1 MNCHA
6 RAWLYTAICLSA
18 AADVVLLALVPYI
31 VTYCR
36 DKPKLKWNR
45 ITNGGNT
52 NTTTPHTAIEAGNNA
67 YNTEPSA
74 PLTENSPLIQS
85 IIVDGRPPPY
95 RTMKHPLLTNHD
107 LCMTIN
113 LNAKQHAFHMVHI

>member
-1 MNCHA
+1 MNQQLIGKLMVDVNCHA

-18 AADVVLLALVPYI
+18 ATGVVLLALVPYI

-36 DKPKLKWNR
+36 DKLKLKWNR

-52 NTTTPHTAIEAGNNA
+52 TTTTPHTAIEAGNYA

-74 PLTENSPLIQS
+74 PLTENSPLIRS
-85 IIVDGRPPPY
+85 TTVEGRPPPY
-95 RTMKHPLLTNHD
+95 SYDYEAPPPY
-107 LCMTIN
+107 
-113 LNAKQHAFHMVHI
+113 QP